1 MPYANVGYCT
11 LRSQLEFN
19 PLLAVV
25 AARVIHFTSLL
36 TALLVLLLPIV
47 AEAQQQR
54 RGPPATQA
62 PQINYEAVLYNQPR
76 LIDEVMASILPSDKS
91 APSTYFLG
99 FAAWSEQEVFIRE
112 IAQARDIVDDRFGT
126 RERSLLL
133 VNHVTALDEVPLASV
148 TNLGIVLA
156 RLGKLMNIEKDTL
169 ILFMTSHGVEN
180 LFAVHFPAF
189 PLNNLT
195 PRVLAGMLDRSGIRN
210 RIIIISA
217 CHSGSFIPALSH
229 PTTLVMTAS
238 RADRSSFGCS
248 NENDWTYFGN
258 ALFNNALRATTS
270 FPNAFASAKELIAGW
285 EAKEKLKPSEPQIFI
300 GDGIGPVIDRL
311 AAIARPPVPSRPPN

>member
-1 MPYANVGYCT
+1 MT
-11 LRSQLEFN
+11 SLF
-19 PLLAVV
+19 LAVV
-25 AARVIHFTSLL
+25 LIV
-36 TALLVLLLPIV
+36 LVPLV

-54 RGPPATQA
+54 RGPPGPPG

-76 LIDEVMASILPSDKS
+76 LIDEVMASILPSDKA

-133 VNHVTALDEVPLASV
+133 VNHVTALEEVPLASV
-148 TNLGIVLA
+148 TNLGIVLN
-156 RLGKLMNIEKDTL
+156 RLGKLMNVEKDTL
-169 ILFMTSHGVEN
+169 ILFMTSHGIEN
-180 LFAVHFPAF
+180 VFAVHFPAF

-195 PRVLAGMLDRSGIRN
+195 PQRLAGMLERSGIRN
-210 RIIIISA
+210 RIVIISA

-258 ALFNNALRATTS
+258 ALFNHALRETTAL
-270 FPNAFASAKELIAGW
+270 PQAFASAKQLIAGW
-285 EAKEKLKPSEPQIFI
+285 EAKEKLKPSEPQIFV

-311 AAIARPPVPSRPPN
+311 AGLPLPSAPSRKPN